1 MKGFTT
7 PGKPVDVAKV
17 FPELAGLART
27 TVRLHPW
34 QDAVTVRDSSL
45 GGPLLWPADEAWPV
59 CTVDHPDSRPLP
71 SAEGKRLQ
79 RRQEEIRAEKNE
91 YPYLGPHPLD
101 EEFARLET
109 SIRELR
115 RVDFADDPAAAL
127 PMAPIAQ
134 FYRRDIPELPFP
146 DGTDVCQVLWC
157 PTDHEPHYGP
167 RPLVRW
173 RDSSSVTEVR
183 AAPEP
188 DLGLGDEES
197 LPSPCRIW
205 PERVTEFPHWD
216 DLPSARLRARIEEWE
231 KGKDWTY
238 YEHLSVAPGSKV
250 GGWIGWVQY
259 PEWPECERGHRMDHL
274 LTVSSA
280 ESAGGGWETWMPLE
294 EQAAATF
301 VKRVEF
307 ALVDGVTTS
316 REIGLDEEFDTTAAY
331 RTFSGTTA
339 AVAPETVK
347 ERVIPAD
354 RSGAGRL
361 DLMLGDVGDVYVFV
375 CAVCPD
381 RPTGVEFQCH

>member
-17 FPELAGLART
+17 FPELAGLERT

-59 CTVDHPDSRPLP
+59 CSVDHPDSRPLT

-79 RRQEEIRAEKNE
+79 QRLAEIGEEMRNCRGSRA
-91 YPYLGPHPLD
+91 LGV
-101 EEFARLET
+101 EFTELET
-109 SIRELR
+109 AVRELR
-115 RVDFADDPAAAL
+115 RVEFADDPAASL
-127 PMAPIAQ
+127 PMVPIAQ
-134 FYRRDIPELPFP
+134 FYARDVPELPFP

-173 RDSSSVTEVR
+173 RDSASVAEVR
-183 AAPEP
+183 AATEP
-188 DLGLGDEES
+188 DRDLSDEES

-216 DLPSARLRARIEEWE
+216 DLPSAGLRARIEEWE

-238 YEHLSVAPGSKV
+238 DQHLSVAPGSKV
-250 GGWIGWVQY
+250 GGWINWVQS
-259 PEWPECERGHRMDHL
+259 PDWPDCERGHRMDHL
-274 LTVSSA
+274 LTVASS
-280 ESAGGGWETWMPLE
+280 EGGGWESWMPLE
-294 EQAAATF
+294 EQARTTF
-301 VKRVEF
+301 VKKVEF
-307 ALVDGVTTS
+307 ALVNGVTTS
-316 REIGLDEEFDTTAAY
+316 REIGLDEEFDPAGSHYSYYDQAML
-331 RTFSGTTA
+331 
-339 AVAPETVK
+339 AVAPQTVK
-347 ERVIPAD
+347 ERVIPGD
-354 RSGAGRL
+354 RRGSGRL
-361 DLMLGDVGDVYVFV
+361 DVMLGDVGDVYLFV

-381 RPTGVEFQCH
+381 RPIGVEFQCC